1 MKQFYKKYREI
12 FQAEELTRTQK
23 DIITI
28 LINRSE
34 YHNGEPFYCY
44 ESWIA
49 DEVKCSEKTVKRA
62 VKHFE
67 DIKLL
72 TIDRH
77 YNKQTRRTTN
87 FYTVNI
93 DTNGSV
99 VVDTKNVS
107 GIVDDYEKKEIEQPL
122 EVEPSTPVEEEQPRI
137 FDWDSIKGND
147 LLQMPVSDTDEYSY
161 NSNTTDEDYER
172 YFESEEYQEQLRKEQ
187 EYIENNNIEKENIND
202 MVDYSNT
209 YIPDELVYND
219 AFSVDLK
226 DCKRVD
232 INTTPTI
239 NEDMVNNVKE
249 WLIKNIGKSQQ
260 GTVYYKAFKEK
271 YGYTF
276 REVVETVKE
285 LDKRNVI
292 TYSPTEKNGKL
303 YHYYSLKA
311 NSEEKELEVTVD
323 WLKYIS
329 CRINQYKDECRQVP
343 NAQESFYK
351 NIIDDVNN
359 ALMGYIVRGG
369 NKETLVNLFKQQFA
383 QYRKIAA

>member
-28 LINRSE
+28 LINRHE

-49 DEVKCSEKTVKRA
+49 EEVKCSEKTVKRA

-77 YNKQTRRTTN
+77 YNKQTRKTTN
-87 FYTVNI
+87 FYTIHIN
-93 DTNGSV
+93 TNGSTLV
-99 VVDTKNVS
+99 NTDNVS
-107 GIVDDYEKKEIEQPL
+107 GVVDDYEKEEI
-122 EVEPSTPVEEEQPRI
+122 VEPSTPVVEEEQPRV

-147 LLQMPVSDTDEYSY
+147 LVQMPVTNVDEFEYSTKTEEDYDEYYES
-161 NSNTTDEDYER
+161 DEYK
-172 YFESEEYQEQLRKEQ
+172 EQLRKEE
-187 EYIENNNIEKENIND
+187 EYIINNNIEEENIND
-202 MVDYSNT
+202 MIDYSNT

-226 DCKRVD
+226 DCKRID
-232 INTTPTI
+232 INNTTTSI
-239 NEDMVNNVKE
+239 TNEEMMNNIKD
-249 WLIKNIGKSQQ
+249 WLIKNIGKNKQA
-260 GTVYYKAFKEK
+260 TIYYKALKEK

-276 REVVETVKE
+276 KEVVETAKE
-285 LDKRNVI
+285 LDRQNVI
-292 TYSPTEKNGKL
+292 TYAPVEKNGKL
-303 YHYYSLKA
+303 YHYYSLKRT
-311 NSEEKELEVTVD
+311 SEAVEVEIIVD
-323 WLKYIS
+323 WLKYTTS
-329 CRINQYKDECRQVP
+329 RINQYKDECKQLP
-343 NAQESFYK
+343 NAQEAFYK

-359 ALMGYIVRGG
+359 SLIGFVARGG
-369 NKETLVNLFKQQFA
+369 DKKTLVNLFNQQFE
-383 QYRKIAA
+383 QYKKVA

>member
-1 MKQFYKKYREI
+1 MKQFYKKYRDI
-12 FQAEELTRTQK
+12 FQMEILTRTQK

-28 LINRSE
+28 LINRME
-34 YHNGEPFYCY
+34 YHNGEPFYCF

-49 DEVKCSEKTVKRA
+49 QEVKCGIATVKRA
-62 VKHFE
+62 IKHFE
-67 DIKLL
+67 EIKLL

-77 YNKQTRRTTN
+77 YNKQTRKTTN
-87 FYTVNI
+87 FYTINI
-93 DTNGSV
+93 DTNGSTLV
-99 VVDTKNVS
+99 NTDNVS
-107 GIVDDYEKKEIEQPL
+107 GVVNDYEKEEI
-122 EVEPSTPVEEEQPRI
+122 VEPSTTVVEEEQPRV

-147 LLQMPVSDTDEYSY
+147 LIQMPVSDTDEYSY
-161 NSNTTDEDYER
+161 NSNTTDDDYEI

-219 AFSVDLK
+219 AFSIDLK
-226 DCKRVD
+226 DCKRID
-232 INTTPTI
+232 NNTTTPTI

-260 GTVYYKAFKEK
+260 GTVYYKALKEK

-285 LDKRNVI
+285 LDKRNII

-311 NSEEKELEVTVD
+311 NSEEKELEVTID

>member
-28 LINRSE
+28 LINRHE

-49 DEVKCSEKTVKRA
+49 EEVKCSEKTVKRA

-87 FYTVNI
+87 FYTINI
-93 DTNGSV
+93 DTNGSTLV
-99 VVDTKNVS
+99 NTDNVS
-107 GIVDDYEKKEIEQPL
+107 GVVDDYEKEEI
-122 EVEPSTPVEEEQPRI
+122 VEPSTPVVEEEQPRV
-137 FDWDSIKGND
+137 FDWDSITGND
-147 LLQMPVSDTDEYSY
+147 LVQMPVTNVDEYEYS
-161 NSNTTDEDYER
+161 TKTEEDYDE
-172 YFESEEYQEQLRKEQ
+172 YYESDEYKEQLRKEE
-187 EYIENNNIEKENIND
+187 EYIINNNIEEKNIND
-202 MVDYSNT
+202 MIDYSNT

-232 INTTPTI
+232 INNTTTSI
-239 NEDMVNNVKE
+239 TNEEMMNNIKD
-249 WLIKNIGKSQQ
+249 WLIKNIGKNKQA
-260 GTVYYKAFKEK
+260 TIYYKALNEK

-276 REVVETVKE
+276 KQVVETAKE
-285 LDKRNVI
+285 LDRQNII
-292 TYSPTEKNGKL
+292 TYAPVEKNGKL
-303 YHYYSLKA
+303 YHYYSLKRT
-311 NSEEKELEVTVD
+311 SEAVEVEIIVD
-323 WLKYIS
+323 WLKYTTS
-329 CRINQYKDECRQVP
+329 RINQYKDECKQLP
-343 NAQESFYK
+343 NAQEAFYK

-359 ALMGYIVRGG
+359 SLMGFVARGG
-369 NKETLVNLFKQQFA
+369 DKKTLVNLFNQQFE
-383 QYRKIAA
+383 QYRKVA